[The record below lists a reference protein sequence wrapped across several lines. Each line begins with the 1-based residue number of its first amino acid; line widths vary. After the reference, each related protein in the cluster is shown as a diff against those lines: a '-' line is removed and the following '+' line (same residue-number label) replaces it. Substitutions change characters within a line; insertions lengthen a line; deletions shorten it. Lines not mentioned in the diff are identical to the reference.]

1 MMVLKELEKYT
12 RLTEN
17 RSELNKEI
25 ASNFNIAEQ
34 KLILDSVQKMLTIE
48 FFHVLSLM
56 RTEKKI
62 KENIRGGM

>member
-25 ASNFNIAEQ
+25 ASHFNIAEQ

-56 RTEKKI
+56 RAEKKI